1 METISISLEDLVA
14 LVRGETI
21 TCGPVRITVVQ
32 ADLDGLLVA
41 LAVND
46 TMMTLGNEGDGGG

>member
-21 TCGPVRITVVQ
+21 TCGPVRVTVAQ

-41 LAVND
+41 LAMID
-46 TMMTLGNEGDGGG
+46 TMVALGNEGDGGG